1 MSTNYKAIKTFSAA
15 CKALKLNASELISK
29 WEANGFPK
37 HIIAEL
43 MLEIFIEA
51 INGDWKPDFA
61 NTNQKKWFPVFYYD
75 LKKGFVLHNVYYRG
89 DYTIVGSRLCA
100 ISEPV
105 ARHIST
111 HFLKE
116 WNDYLLS

>member
-75 LKKGFVLHNVYYRG
+75 LKKGFVLNIV
-89 DYTIVGSRLCA
+89 DYLCAYSRVSSRLCYENEEKA
-100 ISEPV
+100 I
-105 ARHIST
+105 HGCKYGI
-111 HFLKE
+111 KIY
-116 WNDYLLS
+116 NDYLK